1 MLSTPADKLV
11 FEKSLMELQK
21 LMKQF
26 GLRFFEFSFQVLV
39 RDVVTKFEL
48 NQTIFCFNGTWPL
61 DIPESCKKF

>member
-1 MLSTPADKLV
+1 MLSPPADKLV

-48 NQTIFCFNGTWPL
+48 N
-61 DIPESCKKF
+61 